1 VEIVFK
7 QGVGFDPAKL
17 IASVSGRV
25 GLW

>member
-1 VEIVFK
+1 MVFK

-17 IASVSGRV
+17 VASVSGRV